1 MKKNPKSIMKNFKK
15 GRIIKIISNQY
26 TVLIDEERIKC
37 QARGKFRNQKKV
49 PMVGDIVLVSDE
61 NMIENIEKRKTEL
74 ERPFISNVDQA
85 VVVTSVKSP
94 NLSLHL
100 LDKLLVIIEYNNIK
114 PVICFTKLDLLD
126 EIDEIKKLIK
136 YYQSIGYQVFSN
148 QEQKIKKIFKNKIT
162 VFTGQTG
169 AGKSSLLNLLDQTLK
184 INTAPISKALGR
196 GKHTTRHVELY
207 LLMGGL
213 IADTPG
219 FSALSFSK
227 MSKSDIRDNMIE
239 FNQYR
244 DKCKYRDCIHLYEDG
259 CEIKRMV
266 EQKKILESR
275 YQNYLKF
282 IREVK

>member
-1 MKKNPKSIMKNFKK
+1 MNSLKI

-26 TVLIDEERIKC
+26 TVLIDEERKGC
-37 QARGKFRNQKKV
+37 RARGKFRNQKKV
-49 PMVGDIVLVSDE
+49 PMVGDIVLVSPE
-61 NMIENIEKRKTEL
+61 NMIEKIEKRTTEL

-100 LDKLLVIIEYNNIK
+100 LDKLLVIIEYNNIQ
-114 PVICFTKLDLLD
+114 PIICFTKLDLLD
-126 EIDEIKKLIK
+126 DLVEIKGLIK

-148 QEQKIKKIFKNKIT
+148 QNQKIRKIFRDRIT

-169 AGKSSLLNLLDQTLK
+169 AGKSSLLNLFDKTLK

-207 LLMGGL
+207 QLLGGL

-227 MSKSDIRDNMIE
+227 MSISDIRDNMIE

-244 DKCKYRDCIHLYEDG
+244 DKCKYRDCIHQYEDG
-259 CEIKRMV
+259 CEIKKMV
-266 EQKKILESR
+266 EQKIILESR

-282 IREVK
+282 ISEVK